1 MRLYN
6 SILSACTQKL
16 QLFLVVVC
24 FACGST
30 LFGQVAPKNNS
41 ISNGSEA
48 LKISE
53 NNITSV
59 TSQIEFVS
67 WFMGSS
73 QPQFNNELKGNQN
86 FQSKG
91 ITKKQILSLG
101 ISPNKVLYRT
111 LLKKI
116 SSKDADIV

>member
-6 SILSACTQKL
+6 SILSAGNQKL
-16 QLFLVVVC
+16 QLLLVVLC
-24 FACGST
+24 FVFGSAV
-30 LFGQVAPKNNS
+30 FGQVAPKNS
-41 ISNGSEA
+41 SVLNGSEA
-48 LKISE
+48 VKISE

-67 WFMGSS
+67 WFMGSN
-73 QPQFNNELKGNQN
+73 QPQFTNELKDDQK

-91 ITKKQILSLG
+91 ITRKQILSLG